1 METEAAIKALA
12 ALSQETRLGIFRA
25 LVRAHDPRPGSGGL
39 PAGAIAEALAVGP
52 TTLSFHLKELANAG
66 LVSSRREGRS
76 IVYSAD
82 LETMRALTGFLLEDC
97 CQGACGT
104 MTAAAACDPCP

>member
-1 METEAAIKALA
+1 MKSEAAIKALS

-25 LVRAHDPRPGSGGL
+25 LVRAHDPEPAIGGL
-39 PAGAIAEALAVGP
+39 PAGAIAEALSVSP

-66 LVSSRREGRS
+66 LVRSRREGRS
-76 IVYSAD
+76 IVYTAD

-104 MTAAAACDPCP
+104 MSAAACSA